1 LWCDAVLPIGD
12 IDDVVEHRCGVEDQ
26 VRKKYNPSVIL
37 QKCNVNEENPDP
49 PTIGYVRM
57 MNNAQ
62 QRLAVLMIHHKETY
76 ARRRL

>member
-1 LWCDAVLPIGD
+1 
-12 IDDVVEHRCGVEDQ
+12 
-26 VRKKYNPSVIL
+26 
-37 QKCNVNEENPDP
+37 
-49 PTIGYVRM
+49 M